1 MRMNMMMIILQIVT
15 TIKMIITY
23 FRVYYEKKNIDA
35 CCIAVTNKA
44 SIITVSVIQRLR
56 LSQ

>member
-23 FRVYYEKKNIDA
+23 FRVYYEKKILTPVA
-35 CCIAVTNKA
+35 LLLLIRH
-44 SIITVSVIQRLR
+44 QL
-56 LSQ
+56 